1 MLQYK
6 HFQNRE
12 EWLKGRDDF
21 KGIGASEASAIVGVS
36 NWITATEL
44 WESKMGIRK
53 LKDMSD
59 SELVQYGTQAEQHIR
74 GLFMLKHEDYKLT
87 YKPYDFLYQSE
98 RPWLRCTLDGE
109 LENEDGVKGILECKA
124 HFVRGK
130 SDFSQWKDRIPDNY
144 LIQILHQW
152 LATGFSYAFLTA
164 ELIFQDFSSQLRTYY
179 FDAEEY
185 QEEMDWLLAEEE
197 KFWESVKNG
206 NSPSVKLFL

>member
-6 HFQNRE
+6 HYKNRE
-12 EWLKGRDDF
+12 EWLKGREDF
-21 KGIGASEASAIVGVS
+21 KGIGASEASAIVGAS

-53 LKDMSD
+53 LKDISD

-74 GLFMLKHEDYKLT
+74 GLFMLKHDDYKLT
-87 YKPYDFLYQSE
+87 YRPYDFLYQSE

-130 SDFSQWKDRIPDNY
+130 SDFAQWKDRIPDNY

-152 LATGFSYAFLTA
+152 LASGFSYAFLTA

-179 FDAEEY
+179 FEANEY
-185 QEEMDWLLAEEE
+185 QEEME
-197 KFWESVKNG
+197 FWESIQSG
-206 NSPSVKLFL
+206 NLPSVKLIL